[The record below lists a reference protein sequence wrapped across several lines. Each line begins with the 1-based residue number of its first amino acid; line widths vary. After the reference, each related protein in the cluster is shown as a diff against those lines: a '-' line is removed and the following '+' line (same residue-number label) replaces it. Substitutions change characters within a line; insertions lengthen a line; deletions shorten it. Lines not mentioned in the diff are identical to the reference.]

1 MESCYYVP
9 IDRPDMETPETGPSG
24 ISTDSG
30 HEYFQPT
37 EATQSVWAS
46 TMQHGGPPSGLMM
59 RSLLRCDPDPGQR
72 FTRVTTEILGPIG
85 FGVNRIR
92 AQVIR
97 PGRQISLVGTDL
109 EVQQADGSF
118 RLAAR
123 SVGWRLRT
131 ADTSAIVE
139 EPAPLTPLPAELTP
153 VAGVTGNEDL
163 GVDWGTTGFIGSIES
178 ATIAGRTGDTPAV
191 WIRPAIPLVG
201 GEEISDLESIF
212 SVIDIANGMGTRL
225 RTDEWTW
232 MNTDTTV
239 HLTRIPRGPWV
250 GIDADMVQG
259 PEGFGATFG
268 DLYDITGFVGR
279 SAQTVLLSRR

>member
-9 IDRPDMETPETGPSG
+9 IDRPAAEHDAGY
-24 ISTDSG
+24 
-30 HEYFQPT
+30 EYFQPT

-59 RSLLRCDPDPGQR
+59 RSLLRCDPSPAQR

-85 FGVNRIR
+85 LGVNRLR
-92 AQVIR
+92 TEVIR

-109 EVQQADGSF
+109 EVAQADGSF

-131 ADTSAIVE
+131 ADTAHVAH
-139 EPAPLTPLPAELTP
+139 EPEPLRPGPADLTP
-153 VAGVTGNEDL
+153 VTGVTESDDL
-163 GVDWGTTGFIGSIES
+163 GVDWGTVGFIGSIES
-178 ATIAGRTGDTPAV
+178 AAIPGRVGDTPAV
-191 WIRPAIPLVG
+191 WVRPAIPLVG
-201 GEEISDLESIF
+201 GEQITDLESIF
-212 SVIDIANGMGTRL
+212 TVIDIANGLGTRL
-225 RTDEWTW
+225 RTDQWTW

-239 HLTRIPRGPWV
+239 HLTRTPRGPWV

-259 PEGFGATFG
+259 PEGFGATFA
-268 DLYDITGFVGR
+268 DLYDAGGFIGR
-279 SAQTVLLSRR
+279 SAQTVLLAER